1 MKSQLLRQGSL
12 LSDDLGNDDAAF
24 NEGRQHVGKMV
35 KVHSDMRGI
44 ARRDQVEA
52 LAKAG

>member
-1 MKSQLLRQGSL
+1 
-12 LSDDLGNDDAAF
+12 
-24 NEGRQHVGKMV
+24 MV